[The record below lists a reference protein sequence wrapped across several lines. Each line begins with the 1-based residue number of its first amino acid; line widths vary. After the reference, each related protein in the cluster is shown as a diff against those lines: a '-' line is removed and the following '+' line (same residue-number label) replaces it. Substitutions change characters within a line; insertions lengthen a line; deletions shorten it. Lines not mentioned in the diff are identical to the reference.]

1 MSELKSRLPGKYK
14 PDLDAFLSGA
24 DEKTKP
30 EKTIPEKTIPE
41 KTIPEKTIPKHKS
54 KYSWESAGVR
64 EDVTKVYNLRLSEPY
79 LLKLKYI
86 AEQTPDSM
94 QKFCINVLE
103 KEIDKKIKELTK

>member
-1 MSELKSRLPGKYK
+1 MSELTSRPPGKK
-14 PDLDAFLSGA
+14 EKNLDDFISGA
-24 DEKTKP
+24 DKKTTTEKVT
-30 EKTIPEKTIPE
+30 
-41 KTIPEKTIPKHKS
+41 PKRKS
-54 KYSWESAGVR
+54 KYSWESSGVR

-86 AEQTPDSM
+86 AEHTPDSM